1 MSYLEI
7 NRFRWHDSRGG
18 LGNIQTVQ
26 QIDSENGR
34 RAFQGQ
40 ILCLMD
46 FIRMFTLKIRNIQ

>member
-1 MSYLEI
+1 MSYLKM
-7 NRFRWHDSRGG
+7 NCFRWHDSRSR

-46 FIRMFTLKIRNIQ
+46 FIRMFSLKIE